1 MTVSKKH
8 NFLILNSASGLAE
21 RIVNLLLQVWLYQY
35 LIKRITPEEYSLYP
49 VVTAL
54 LVFIPPVMAVLTS
67 GLARYAVEAYTRGDH
82 LRITEITS
90 TIFPVL
96 LGAGLVLALLG
107 TVLTRYLDHVLNIA
121 PRQLSD
127 ARLMVLLLFGSLA
140 LRFILTPFGV
150 GLYVCQRFVILNAL
164 NLLQTLFRLAL
175 LFALLLGVSA
185 RVIWVVVAGVTA
197 DMALMLIITGLSIWF
212 LPALKFRPGR
222 FRGDLLSKLLGF
234 GVWNTVGSIALL
246 IRKSSDFLIL
256 NRFATPV
263 DVGAFHLASLP
274 DNNIDNFIAKMNEP
288 LQPHMVALHTG
299 GQSTAMQDLYSRG
312 GRYCMWAALIVTTP
326 LIVFRQEIWSTYL
339 GARLAVFAEIPL
351 VMTLLLA
358 RYWLEGPVYY
368 LGMVAYAMN
377 RVRPLAILMMSQSI
391 LNVAITIYLV
401 HSLHMGAVGSALGT
415 LIAVIVWDPLV
426 MWRFS
431 LKLLGLRFATWCHAT
446 VWKGVLPAIMSAL
459 FALAWRHWMQPGTMA
474 ELLVAVAA
482 ITLVY
487 ILTLIAFCLDNDEAV
502 FLNRLFLRISPQ
514 RAFKAVA
521 SRNEL

>member
-1 MTVSKKH
+1 MPAQRKKG
-8 NFLILNSASGLAE
+8 FLILNSASGLAE
-21 RIVNLLLQVWLYQY
+21 RIVNLFLQVWLYQY
-35 LIKRITPEEYSLYP
+35 LIKRISPEEYSLYP
-49 VVTAL
+49 VLTAL

-67 GLARYAVEAYTRGDH
+67 GLARYAVEAYTRGDYR
-82 LRITEITS
+82 RITEITS

-96 LGAGLVLALLG
+96 LAAGLMLVLLG
-107 TVLTRYLDHVLNIA
+107 AVLSRYIDYVLKIA

-127 ARLMVLLLFGSLA
+127 ARLMLLLLFGSVS

-164 NLLQTLFRLAL
+164 NMLQTLFRLAL
-175 LFALLLGVSA
+175 LFILLMGISTH
-185 RVIWVVVAGVTA
+185 VIWVVVASVTA
-197 DMALMLIITGLSIWF
+197 DLLLMLIITGVSIWL
-212 LPALKFRPGR
+212 LPALKFRPGC
-222 FRGDLLSKLLGF
+222 FRRDLLSKLLGF

-263 DVGAFHLASLP
+263 DVGTFHLASLP
-274 DNNIDNFIAKMNEP
+274 DSNIDNFIAKMNEP

-299 GQSTAMQDLYSRG
+299 QQATAMRDLYSRG
-312 GRYCMWAALIVTTP
+312 GRYCLWAALIVTTP

-377 RVRPLAILMMSQSI
+377 RVRPLAILMMAQSVF
-391 LNVAITIYLV
+391 NVAITLYLV
-401 HSLHMGAVGSALGT
+401 RGLHMGAVGSALGT

-426 MWRFS
+426 MWQFS
-431 LKLLGLRFATWCHAT
+431 LKLLGLRFGTWFHAC
-446 VWKGVLPAIMSAL
+446 VGKGVLPGIMSAL
-459 FALAWRHWMQPGTMA
+459 FALAWRHWMEPGTVT
-474 ELLVAVAA
+474 ELLLAIAA
-482 ITLVY
+482 ASLVY
-487 ILTLIAFCLDNDEAV
+487 ILTLVAFCLDDDESV
-502 FLNRLFLRISPQ
+502 FLNTLFLKVSPL
-514 RAFKAVA
+514 RFKAFA

>member
-1 MTVSKKH
+1 MLVNSKK

-21 RIVNLLLQVWLYQY
+21 RIVNLFLQVWLYQY
-35 LIKRITPEEYSLYP
+35 LIKRISPEEYSLYP
-49 VVTAL
+49 VVMAL
-54 LVFIPPVMAVLTS
+54 LVFIPPIMAVLTS

-82 LRITEITS
+82 RHITEITS

-96 LGAGLVLALLG
+96 LAAGVVLVLLG
-107 TVLTRYLDHVLNIA
+107 AVLSRYLDYVLNIP

-164 NLLQTLFRLAL
+164 NMLQTLFRLAL

-185 RVIWVVVAGVTA
+185 HVIWVVVASVTA
-197 DMALMLIITGLSIWF
+197 EMAVLFSITGLSMWF
-212 LPALKFRPGR
+212 LPTLKFRPAC
-222 FRGDLLSKLLGF
+222 FRRDLLSTLMTF
-234 GVWNTVGSIALL
+234 GVWNMVGSIAVL

-263 DVGAFHLASLP
+263 DVGTFHLASLP
-274 DNNIDNFIAKMNEP
+274 DNNIDNFIAKINEP

-299 GQSTAMQDLYSRG
+299 GRSTEMSDLYSRG
-312 GRYCMWAALIVTTP
+312 GRYCLWAALIVTTP
-326 LIVFRQEIWSTYL
+326 LIIFRQEIWSSYL

-358 RYWLEGPVYY
+358 RYWLECPVSY
-368 LGMVAYAMN
+368 LGMIAYAMN
-377 RVRPLAILMMSQSI
+377 RVRPLALLIMAQSI
-391 LNVAITIYLV
+391 FNVVLTIYLV
-401 HSLHMGAVGSALGT
+401 HQLHMGAVGSALGT
-415 LIAVIVWDPLV
+415 MIAVLVWDPLV
-426 MWRFS
+426 LWPFS
-431 LKLLGLRFATWCHAT
+431 LRLLGLRFGTWFQAA

-459 FALAWRHWMQPGTMA
+459 FALGWRHVMEPGTAA
-474 ELLVAVAA
+474 ELLLAVAA
-482 ITLVY
+482 ATFIY
-487 ILTLIAFCLDNDEAV
+487 ILTLVVFCLDDHESAFFNT
-502 FLNRLFLRISPQ
+502 LFLKLSPQ
-514 RAFKAVA
+514 RFKAVA

>member
-1 MTVSKKH
+1 MPASKKH

-67 GLARYAVEAYTRGDH
+67 GLARYAVEAYTCGDH
-82 LRITEITS
+82 RHITEITS

-96 LGAGLVLALLG
+96 LAAGLMLVLLG
-107 TVLTRYLDHVLNIA
+107 SVLSRYIDTVLNIA

-150 GLYVCQRFVILNAL
+150 GLYVCQKFVILNAL
-164 NLLQTLFRLAL
+164 NMLQTLFRLAL
-175 LFALLLGVSA
+175 LFALLLGISA
-185 RVIWVVVAGVTA
+185 HVIWVVVASVSA
-197 DMALMLIITGLSIWF
+197 EIIILLSITGLSLWF
-212 LPALKFRPGR
+212 LPALKFRPGC
-222 FRGDLLSKLLGF
+222 FRRDLLSKLLGF
-234 GVWNTVGSIALL
+234 GVWNMVGSMAWL

-256 NRFATPV
+256 NRFATPI
-263 DVGAFHLASLP
+263 DVGTFHLASLP

-299 GQSTAMQDLYSRG
+299 RQSAAMRDLYSRG
-312 GRYCMWAALIVTTP
+312 GRYCLWAALVVTTP
-326 LIVFRQEIWSTYL
+326 LIIFRQEIWSTYL
-339 GARLAVFAEIPL
+339 GARLAVFTEIPL

-358 RYWLEGPVYY
+358 RYWLESPVSY
-368 LGMVAYAMN
+368 LGMIAYAMN
-377 RVRPLAILMMSQSI
+377 RVRPLAIVIMAQSI
-391 LNVAITIYLV
+391 FNVALTIYLV
-401 HSLHMGAVGSALGT
+401 HGLHMGAVGSALGT
-415 LIAVIVWDPLV
+415 MIAVLVWDPLV
-426 MWRFS
+426 LWPFS
-431 LKLLGLRFATWCHAT
+431 LRLLGLKFASWFQAA

-459 FALAWRHWMQPGTMA
+459 FALAWRHWMEPGTVA
-474 ELLVAVAA
+474 ELFFAVTAV
-482 ITLVY
+482 TLVY
-487 ILTLIAFCLDNDEAV
+487 ILTLVVFCLDTQESA
-502 FLNRLFLRISPQ
+502 FLNTLVLRITPQ
-514 RAFKAVA
+514 RAFKAMA